1 VKKETNGYTN
11 SSTLLLN
18 IPTTITLTNYKKNN
32 RVTKFILLSELIN
45 LVVLQSKNYK
55 KLYSNLIKQVNYI
68 KIKLLVLIKE
78 EIELENRADIL
89 LLKKKLERQNMSY
102 TNFIELIL
110 LDNREYNSLKRRY
123 KNEISKIKKRIRKNK
138 LYIRYI
144 YLKKIITYLN
154 KIFYSKL
161 EKINY
166 NFYTLLEKIEKSKKV
181 KLKIKILLT
190 RILRTYVHKG
200 LNIELSKYKLQSYLL
215 RCLKKPKSKDSKSLP
230 QIWEDTIKE
239 RGGFTLKSDNLT
251 TIKEVLNYLVK
262 QKYGYSYYKFSR
274 ELRSRNLENVS
285 ITELFKIFDRIENNT
300 FFGIY
305 SNKGLR
311 LNIEDKLFTTSNV
324 ELHHNRVLRNNN
336 LYYLNKDYIFF
347 GNKENTGI
355 YNIYNLF
362 SSLLKYK
369 KKDNF
374 LSTSEKILELLN
386 NSYLKYIY
394 YNIEHKELDNIML
407 LSYNSISSL
416 YDYMI
421 KRKKTDIVK
430 SKLYEKNINLK
441 NILKRSFSYFAGDSI
456 SLYEVKGK
464 KKKIEI
470 QFQLSILEQLNTYI
484 YKTKNI
490 CNNKNLLKNFSISNI
505 SIINS
510 TFNMSDN
517 LNQYY
522 IYNKVNLIYIK
533 YFSYIRKIL
542 NNNIDKL
549 VNIKIISL
557 LQNNSKYN
565 SISSYLSQEI
575 LKIDINDL
583 LSSST
588 DEDNINNNINNSL
601 KKIESSLYNKSL
613 ISELPILEMLS
624 SNNLLLHNK
633 EVLLNKNKIENIDI
647 SDTGK
652 FMGNLL
658 LVSNNNKDILVKPI
672 NIQESFTNFYYKKI
686 IFFYNLVKLSKKET
700 NIITK
705 NNYVFYLKRIS
716 SDLALDTNK
725 LTKMNNSFLL
735 DDYNRILTSVMVY
748 TTTELE
754 KITRYQ
760 QKRKTSKK
768 IY

>member
-55 KLYSNLIKQVNYI
+55 KLYSNLIRQTNYI
-68 KIKLLVLIKE
+68 KIKLLTLIKE
-78 EIELENRADIL
+78 EVELENKTDIL
-89 LLKKKLERQNMSY
+89 LLKKKLEKHNMSY
-102 TNFIELIL
+102 NNFIELVL
-110 LDNREYNSLKRRY
+110 LDNREYSSLKKKY
-123 KNEISKIKKRIRKNK
+123 KNEISKIKKKIKKNK

-154 KIFYSKL
+154 KIFYNKL

-166 NFYTLLEKIEKSKKV
+166 SFYTLLEKLEKSKKV

-200 LNIELSKYKLQSYLL
+200 LNIELSKHRLQSYLL
-215 RCLKKPKSKDSKSLP
+215 KCLKKPKSKNNKNLP

-239 RGGFTLKSDNLT
+239 RKGFPLKSDNLT
-251 TIKEVLNYLVK
+251 TIKEVLNYLIK

-274 ELRSRNLENVS
+274 ELRSRNLENIS

-305 SNKGLR
+305 NNKGL
-311 LNIEDKLFTTSNV
+311 KLSLTDQLYTTSNIV
-324 ELHHNRVLRNNN
+324 LHHNRILRNNN
-336 LYYLNKDYIFF
+336 LYLLSKDYISF
-347 GNKENTGI
+347 GNKEITGI

-362 SSLLKYK
+362 NSLLKRK

-374 LSTSEKILELLN
+374 LSNPEKLLELLN

-416 YDYMI
+416 YDYMV
-421 KRKKTDIVK
+421 KRKKTEIVK
-430 SKLYEKNINLK
+430 TKLYEKNINLRT
-441 NILKRSFSYFAGDSI
+441 ILKKSFSYFAGDVI

-464 KKKIEI
+464 KRKIEM
-470 QFQLSILEQLNTYI
+470 QFQLSILEQLNIYI

-490 CNNKNLLKNFSISNI
+490 YNNKDLLKNFSTANI
-505 SIINS
+505 NITKN
-510 TFNMSDN
+510 TFNLSEN

-522 IYNKVNLIYIK
+522 IYNKLNILYVK

-542 NNNIDKL
+542 KTNIDKL
-549 VNIKIISL
+549 FSIKIISL
-557 LQNNSKYN
+557 LNNSNKYN
-565 SISSYLSQEI
+565 SISLHLSQEL
-575 LKIDINDL
+575 LKINIDDIL
-583 LSSST
+583 LLNTEEEST
-588 DEDNINNNINNSL
+588 SNIINTSL
-601 KKIESSLYNKSL
+601 KKIESNLYNESL
-613 ISELPILEMLS
+613 ISKLPILEMLS
-624 SNNLLLHNK
+624 SNNLLIYNK
-633 EVLLNKNKIENIDI
+633 EVLLNKNKIEDVKIINKN
-647 SDTGK
+647 K
-652 FMGNLL
+652 FMGNLFL
-658 LVSNNNKDILVKPI
+658 LNDNNKDIIVKPI

-686 IFFYNLVKLSKKET
+686 IFFYNLLKLSKKES
-700 NIITK
+700 NIIIK
-705 NNYVFYLKRIS
+705 NNYIFYLKKVSNDIM
-716 SDLALDTNK
+716 LDTSK

-735 DDYNRILTSVMVY
+735 DDYNRILTSVMIY

-760 QKRKTSKK
+760 QKRKTFKK